1 VELNIDMADMN
12 IQSVKTILH
21 EVRDIFASGGSIS
34 LIKIKVEEAIL
45 ELIQMEL
52 ESFKAKQKLDQFC
65 LEYSIDKKRFPQ
77 FFKKDQGY
85 EKGDEEAPFLSEAC
99 LYNLIGKEDA
109 RTVRALIGNLERLLG
124 VWD

>member
-1 VELNIDMADMN
+1 MADIN
-12 IQSVKTILH
+12 IQSVKNTLH
-21 EVRDIFASGGSIS
+21 EVRDICTSSDDIVS
-34 LIKIKVEEAIL
+34 VQIKVEEAICKL
-45 ELIQMEL
+45 VKIELAAKE
-52 ESFKAKQKLDQFC
+52 AKQELDQFC
-65 LEYSIDKKRFPQ
+65 LEWSIDKKRFPQ

-109 RTVRALIGNLERLLG
+109 RTVLALIGNLERLLG